1 MFLRLGAGGGAL
13 WRPWYTGAAMVH
25 RVFTI
30 NERFVFCLGVVCV
43 VCCSGNY
50 FHVAKTVR
58 RQNLYSI
65 SPRRSGLGT
74 EPSRPT
80 LIARRE

>member
-1 MFLRLGAGGGAL
+1 MFLRLGAGVGHYGGRGTPAP
-13 WRPWYTGAAMVH
+13 PWFIVYSQSRAYVLC
-25 RVFTI
+25 
-30 NERFVFCLGVVCV
+30 FVWVLC